1 MGKIQIDH
9 TGSGAGITLSSN
21 GTALLLDGA
30 AVGGGGGGGD
40 YVHISTTAITSS
52 TASVEV
58 TLPTGYDRFEFIFD
72 LYSAGQAHV
81 YFQTSQD
88 AGSNW
93 LVNNYQISSQNN
105 GYSSSL
111 TWTSAAYSGV
121 VMADRAKYL
130 TGSIKIHRA
139 SETSATRF
147 VAYTSGFDGGSH
159 LASLQNA
166 SGMSTAQTARINKV
180 KFLASGAF
188 TYSSGKI
195 SLYGIKDS

>member
-1 MGKIQIDH
+1 MGSINLKH
-9 TGSGAGITLSSN
+9 TGSGSAIALSSDGTSLLLN
-21 GTALLLDGA
+21 GTAI
-30 AVGGGGGGGD
+30 GGGGGD
-40 YVHISTTAITSS
+40 YVHISTTDITSS
-52 TASVEV
+52 TASVEF

-72 LYSAGQAHV
+72 LYSAGRAHV

-93 LVNNYQISSQNN
+93 LVNNYKISSQNN
-105 GYSSSL
+105 SYSSSL
-111 TWTSAAYSGV
+111 TWTSATYSGV

-147 VAYTSGFDGGSH
+147 VSYTSGFDG
-159 LASLQNA
+159 ASYSANLQNA

-180 KFLASGAF
+180 KFLASGSY